1 MNENF
6 KIIGHRGAMGEM
18 PENSLEGFEYIIKNG
33 IKWAEIDLR
42 LNENG
47 EIILHHNKR
56 YEQHIIDKP
65 KDFSLLP
72 TLKDVLSIFPELNF
86 NLELKED
93 AVSEKLKDIP
103 ELKKNPD
110 RFIFSSFHHYT
121 VKKLKKIFPDIPCL
135 FLISGDFFD
144 LYNYI
149 EKHNVDGVVFEH
161 EFFSEAEIKKLLDNG
176 KQVYCYSVD
185 DVKDVIYFYKQGI
198 NGVIT
203 NYPVKM
209 KKHLE
214 SFDIFKNEKV

>member
-6 KIIGHRGAMGEM
+6 KIIGHRGAMGEK

-47 EIILHHNKR
+47 EIVLHHDKKSE
-56 YEQHIIDKP
+56 YHINHKP
-65 KDFSLLP
+65 KDFRLLP
-72 TLKDVLSIFPELNF
+72 KLKEVLSLFPELNF
-86 NLELKED
+86 NLELKES
-93 AVSEKLKDIP
+93 AVMEKLKEIR
-103 ELKKNPD
+103 ELKTYPE
-110 RFIFSSFHHYT
+110 RFMLSSFHHHI
-121 VKKLKKIFPDIPCL
+121 VKKLKKEFPEIPCL
-135 FLISGDFFD
+135 FLVSGDFFD
-144 LYNYI
+144 LYHYI

-161 EFFSEAEIKKLLDNG
+161 EFFSEEEIKKLLDNG

-185 DVKDVIYFYKQGI
+185 DVKDVIYFFKQEI
-198 NGVIT
+198 NGIIT

-214 SFDIFKNEKV
+214 SLDIFKNE